1 MRLPEISKTVQ
12 VPDGV
17 YVNVEKRK
25 VTVKGAKGTLIRD
38 FSYVPISIEA
48 EDDKKV
54 RVWAEWPRKKE
65 ASLVGTVQSHIQ
77 NMITGV
83 EKGFSYKLKIVFS
96 HFPISVKVQGN
107 SVLIENFTG
116 ERRARRSKIIGD
128 VQVKVQSEDIVVEG
142 INLEEVS
149 QTAANIEQATKVK
162 KKDPRVFLD
171 GIYVYERKEGMAQ

>member
-1 MRLPEISKTVQ
+1 MRLPEISKIIQ

-17 YVNVEKRK
+17 EVTIEGRK
-25 VTVKGAKGTLIRD
+25 VTVKGAKGTLTRD
-38 FSYVPISIEA
+38 FSSVPTSLEG
-48 EDDKKV
+48 KGKTV

-65 ASLVGTVQSHIQ
+65 ASLVGTIYSHIQ

-96 HFPISVKVQGN
+96 HFPISVKVQGKT
-107 SVLIENFTG
+107 VVIENFTG
-116 ERRARRSKIIGD
+116 ERRARRVKIIGD
-128 VQVKVQSEDIVVEG
+128 VKVKVQSEDIVVEG
-142 INLEEVS
+142 INLEDVS

-171 GIYVYERKEGMAQ
+171 GIYVYERNEGME

>member
-1 MRLPEISKTVQ
+1 MRLPEISKIIQ

-17 YVNVEKRK
+17 EVTIEGRK
-25 VTVKGAKGTLIRD
+25 VTIKGAKGTLTRD
-38 FSYVPISIEA
+38 FSYVPISIEGNG
-48 EDDKKV
+48 KTV

-65 ASLVGTVQSHIQ
+65 ASLVGTIYSHLQ

-96 HFPISVKVQGN
+96 HFPITVKVQDKTI
-107 SVLIENFTG
+107 VIENFTG
-116 ERRARRSKIIGD
+116 ERRARRVKTIGD
-128 VQVKVQSEDIVVEG
+128 VKVKVQSEDVIVEG
-142 INLEEVS
+142 TNLEDVS

-171 GIYVYERKEGMAQ
+171 GIYVYERNEGME